1 MNWPLIKKRAIQT
14 FWILSG
20 IGMVVLLGAAMQR
33 KQALTCKD
41 IRVSIAG
48 AEEHMFIDEQDV
60 LKLIKEQGVFE
71 GRVMG
76 KVALRSIE
84 EALEQNP
91 WIKNAELFFDNQ
103 RVLEVSI
110 EERQPIA
117 RVFTAQ
123 GNSFYLD
130 SVGIRLPLSDKLSAR
145 VPMFTGFPSDLE
157 KLSKPDSLLLQGIL
171 SIGNYIMVDS
181 FWRAQTAQIDINKEG
196 QFELIPVVGNHRVV
210 LGSAEE
216 LDAKLNRLYTF
227 YRQAWLQNGI
237 HRYEKLDVQY
247 KGQVVAVKRGTAQ
260 ALLDSAQARAQLNEL
275 MQLSMVPPADTVQTK
290 LAVEKKV
297 EKPAAN
303 NAAKKI
309 TENKKLP
316 VAKDNKTAQQNAI
329 SNGKVGAKDKAAP
342 PKEKPASKPPTKPV
356 PKAVMQKQ

>member
-196 QFELIPVVGNHRVV
+196 QFELIPVVGDHRVV

-275 MQLSMVPPADTVQTK
+275 MQLSLVLPADTVQTK
-290 LAVEKKV
+290 PAVEKKV

-316 VAKDNKTAQQNAI
+316 VVKDNKTAQQNAI

>member
-196 QFELIPVVGNHRVV
+196 QFELIPVVGDHRVV

-275 MQLSMVPPADTVQTK
+275 MQLSMVPPAETVQTQ

>member
-196 QFELIPVVGNHRVV
+196 QFEFIPVVGDHRVV

-275 MQLSMVPPADTVQTK
+275 MQLSLVLPADTVQTK
-290 LAVEKKV
+290 PAVEKKV

-316 VAKDNKTAQQNAI
+316 VVKDNKTAQQNAI

>member
-41 IRVSIAG
+41 IRISIAG

-60 LKLIKEQGVFE
+60 LKLIKEQGVFQ
-71 GRVMG
+71 GRTIG
-76 KVALRSIE
+76 KVALRSME
-84 EALEQNP
+84 EALEQNR

-110 EERQPIA
+110 EERQPVA

-130 SVGIRLPLSDKLSAR
+130 SAGIRLPLSDKLSAR

-157 KLSKPDSLLLQGIL
+157 KLSKPDSILLQGIL
-171 SIGNYIMVDS
+171 TIGNHIMADS

-196 QFELIPVVGNHRVV
+196 QFELIPVIGDHHVV
-210 LGSAEE
+210 LGNAED
-216 LDAKLNRLYTF
+216 LAAKLNRLYTF

-247 KGQVVAVKRGTAQ
+247 KDQVVAVKRGTAQ

-275 MQLSMVPPADTVQTK
+275 MQLSMVPPTDTVQVK
-290 LAVEKKV
+290 PVVEKKPV
-297 EKPAAN
+297 KPAIP
-303 NAAKKI
+303 AATKKSV
-309 TENKKLP
+309 ENKKLP
-316 VAKDNKTAQQNAI
+316 VVKDNKTAQQNAI
-329 SNGKVGAKDKAAP
+329 SNGKVGAKEKAP
-342 PKEKPASKPPTKPV
+342 VSTNKPASKLPAKPV